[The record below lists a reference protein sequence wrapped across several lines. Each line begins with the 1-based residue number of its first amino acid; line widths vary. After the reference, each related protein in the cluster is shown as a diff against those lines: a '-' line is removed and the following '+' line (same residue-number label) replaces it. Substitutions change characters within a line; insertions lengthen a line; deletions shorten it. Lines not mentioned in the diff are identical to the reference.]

1 LELLEENIRETLEGR
16 GIGKDF
22 LIRIPIAQEIR
33 ASFDKWDCIKL
44 KIFCLAKETMQC
56 SESLPNGKKSLPAIH
71 LTAD

>member
-44 KIFCLAKETMQC
+44 KIFCLAKETINAVQ
-56 SESLPNGKKSLPAIH
+56 
-71 LTAD
+71 